1 MRGIMKG
8 SLHAI
13 VGTLAVSCL
22 VASTSTL
29 ARAAEENP
37 DVQACKGKSE
47 GDACE
52 TTTLVKPEQGP
63 LQRKSVEGTCQPD
76 ECCELDYSKGSPPA
90 TNCGPCLACKPSGPT
105 AKGDAGDTPPVIEPD
120 EPDAEPPRTEPG
132 TDPPASA
139 PQEQRGCTL
148 GGPRPELT
156 SVALLGLVVFGHRR
170 RR

>member
-1 MRGIMKG
+1 MNG
-8 SLHAI
+8 SLRAI
-13 VGTLAVSCL
+13 VRTLGVSCL
-22 VASTSTL
+22 VVSFPAIVWS
-29 ARAAEENP
+29 ADENP

-52 TTTLVKPEQGP
+52 TMTLVKPEQGP
-63 LQRKSVEGTCQPD
+63 LQRKSVKGTCQSD

-90 TNCGPCLACKPSGPT
+90 TSCGPCLACKPSES
-105 AKGDAGDTPPVIEPD
+105 AAEDDASATPPVIEPD
-120 EPDAEPPRTEPG
+120 APDPEPPRTEPG

-148 GGPRPELT
+148 GGSRPEAT
-156 SVALLGLVVFGHRR
+156 SLALLLTLFVLRR